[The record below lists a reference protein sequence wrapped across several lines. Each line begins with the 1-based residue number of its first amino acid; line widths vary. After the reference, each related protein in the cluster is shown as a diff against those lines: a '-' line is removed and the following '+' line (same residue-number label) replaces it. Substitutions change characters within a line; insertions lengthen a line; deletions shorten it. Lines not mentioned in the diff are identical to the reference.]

1 MTDYISI
8 KNWADDDKPREKL
21 AHQGRTS
28 LSNAELIAILLS
40 NGTKNKSAL
49 DLARE
54 ILQLAAQT
62 KLTDHQITLP
72 QLAPGLYTVSLQT
85 KKGSYHHWKI
95 LHVE

>member
-1 MTDYISI
+1 LTDYISI

-21 AHQGRTS
+21 ANQGRTV

-54 ILQLAAQT
+54 ILQLADNDLNTLSKMGIQDLCKGVLAQQ
-62 KLTDHQITLP
+62 KLS
-72 QLAPGLYTVSLQT
+72 A
-85 KKGSYHHWKI
+85 
-95 LHVE
+95 

>member
-21 AHQGRTS
+21 ANQGRTV

-54 ILQLAAQT
+54 ILQLADNDLNTLSKMGIQDLCKGVLAQQ
-62 KLTDHQITLP
+62 KLS
-72 QLAPGLYTVSLQT
+72 A
-85 KKGSYHHWKI
+85 
-95 LHVE
+95 

>member
-1 MTDYISI
+1 MKDYISI

-21 AHQGRTS
+21 ANQGRTV

-54 ILQLAAQT
+54 ILQLADNDLNTLSKMGIQDLCKGVLAQQ
-62 KLTDHQITLP
+62 KLS
-72 QLAPGLYTVSLQT
+72 A
-85 KKGSYHHWKI
+85 
-95 LHVE
+95 

>member
-54 ILQLAAQT
+54 ILQLADNDLN
-62 KLTDHQITLP
+62 KLSKMSV
-72 QLAPGLYTVSLQT
+72 AS
-85 KKGSYHHWKI
+85 
-95 LHVE
+95 

>member
-21 AHQGRTS
+21 ANQGRS
-28 LSNAELIAILLS
+28 VLSNAELIAILLS

-54 ILQLAAQT
+54 ILQLADNDLNTLSKMGIQDLCKGVLAQQ
-62 KLTDHQITLP
+62 KLS
-72 QLAPGLYTVSLQT
+72 A
-85 KKGSYHHWKI
+85 
-95 LHVE
+95 

>member
-1 MTDYISI
+1 LIKNLTDYISI

-21 AHQGRTS
+21 ANQGRTV

-54 ILQLAAQT
+54 ILQLADNDLNTLSKMGIQDLCKGVLAQQ
-62 KLTDHQITLP
+62 KLS
-72 QLAPGLYTVSLQT
+72 A
-85 KKGSYHHWKI
+85 
-95 LHVE
+95 

>member
-1 MTDYISI
+1 MIKNLTDYISI

-21 AHQGRTS
+21 ANQGRTV

-54 ILQLAAQT
+54 ILQLADNDLNTLSKMGIQDLCKGVLAQQ
-62 KLTDHQITLP
+62 KLS
-72 QLAPGLYTVSLQT
+72 A
-85 KKGSYHHWKI
+85 
-95 LHVE
+95 

>member
-1 MTDYISI
+1 LIKNLKDYISI

-21 AHQGRTS
+21 ANQGRTV

-54 ILQLAAQT
+54 ILQLADNDLNTLSKMGIQDLCKGVLAQQ
-62 KLTDHQITLP
+62 KLS
-72 QLAPGLYTVSLQT
+72 A
-85 KKGSYHHWKI
+85 
-95 LHVE
+95 

>member
-1 MTDYISI
+1 MIKNLTDYISI

-21 AHQGRTS
+21 ANQGRTV

-54 ILQLAAQT
+54 ILQLADNDLNTLSKMCIQDLCKGVLAQQ
-62 KLTDHQITLP
+62 KLS
-72 QLAPGLYTVSLQT
+72 A
-85 KKGSYHHWKI
+85 
-95 LHVE
+95 